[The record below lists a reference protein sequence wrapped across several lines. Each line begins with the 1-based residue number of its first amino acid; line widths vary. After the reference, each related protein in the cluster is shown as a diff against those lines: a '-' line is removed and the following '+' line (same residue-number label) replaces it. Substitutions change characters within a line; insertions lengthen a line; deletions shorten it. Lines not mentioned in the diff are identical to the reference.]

1 MVPFPVSLGN
11 AKLVIWVISATSE
24 LRLYYRAFG
33 VSQQFVTTSFC
44 RNSSMHRDQPIRSNK
59 LRISRSFVLG
69 IGCSLLAPYCTP
81 SIDSWAQEPTSPP
94 TRPAGV
100 PAGAAYETSQEV
112 EISREELVARI
123 RDLDSDSFAERE
135 AAQNHLSRN
144 LVQVLPEIIAI
155 IEDPASNTSTSLLHF
170 LGFIGQDAL
179 SVQGKQAYECLQR
192 VSEQRTTQRAIVA
205 QKILEAIRFQ
215 MRDQALERL
224 HSVGVVCEDRQLS
237 VLTQLRPVRNA
248 LVIDE
253 KFTGNEQ
260 DLQLLPW
267 LFDVQFVK
275 IEGPIVSEKMLA
287 EVMKIP
293 KLRSL
298 QIVET
303 KLESQN
309 LKPLRLA
316 PDLDLLEILYSPV
329 DDSCIEILSQVP
341 VLGDL
346 QLFGTDVSATGAE
359 RLKSEIETANVFVG
373 RGGFLGI
380 TCEPSSLVI
389 QEALSDGPAAKAGIL
404 RNDKLKKIDGVPIY
418 NFEDLRKQLAK
429 SAAGEKVIVDY
440 DRPIMSMRNR
450 DPNGLD
456 SELRNPVPQIPNQG
470 RQFGLQFDGYESR
483 QVEVVLGKRPSDVN
497 R

>member
-1 MVPFPVSLGN
+1 MLSEQ
-11 AKLVIWVISATSE
+11 ATRSAE
-24 LRLYYRAFG
+24 LSGMRSCVLPATRTKFAPRWLEFSRLAF
-33 VSQQFVTTSFC
+33 SWLA
-44 RNSSMHRDQPIRSNK
+44 I
-59 LRISRSFVLG
+59 LWILG
-69 IGCSLLAPYCTP
+69 ITG
-81 SIDSWAQEPTSPP
+81 SISSAQQLRAQEGVRNATPAAPP
-94 TRPAGV
+94 ALV
-100 PAGAAYETSQEV
+100 AEEADSDK
-112 EISREELVARI
+112 ISREELITRI
-123 RDLDSDSFAERE
+123 RDLDSDSFADRE
-135 AAQNHLSRN
+135 AAQNRLSRD
-144 LVQVLPEIIAI
+144 LVQVLPEIISI
-155 IEDPASNTSTSLLHF
+155 IEDPSNKTSASLLHF

-192 VSEQRTTQRAIVA
+192 VAEQRTTQRAIVA
-205 QKILEAIRFQ
+205 QKILEGIRFQ

-224 HSVGVVCEDRQLS
+224 HAVGVVCEDRQLS

-253 KFTGNEQ
+253 KFTGTEQ
-260 DLQLLPW
+260 DLQMLPW
-267 LFDVQFVK
+267 LFDVEFVK
-275 IEGPIVSEKMLA
+275 VEGPRVSENML
-287 EVMKIP
+287 EQVMKIP

-309 LKPLRLA
+309 LLPLRLA

-329 DDSCIEILSQVP
+329 DDRCIEILAQVP

-429 SAAGEKVIVDY
+429 SAAGEKVIVEY
-440 DRPIMSMRNR
+440 DRPIMSMRGR
-450 DPNGLD
+450 DPD
-456 SELRNPVPQIPNQG
+456 LRNPIPQNPNQG
-470 RQFGLQFDGYESR
+470 RQFGLQFEGYETR